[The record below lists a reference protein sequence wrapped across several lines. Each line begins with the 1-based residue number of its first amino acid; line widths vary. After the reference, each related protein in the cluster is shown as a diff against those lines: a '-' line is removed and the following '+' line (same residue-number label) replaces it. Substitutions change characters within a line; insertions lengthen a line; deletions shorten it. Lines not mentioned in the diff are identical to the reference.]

1 MDFLKNSLLIAWLIL
16 FLISPLYAADLFYDT
31 GDDDTANERNLTY
44 HIGDNIDL
52 ITTKRIFYEKP
63 KIVIS
68 AIYPQLDSF
77 MNTELAEQ
85 FNQLVNDI
93 IQFEIADFKYKVVA
107 QQNVQAMMPRANIK
121 NNLFIDYNASYI
133 QSGNENLLS
142 VRFSLQGTISGLAHP
157 FHYHRVLNYN
167 LSTNQ
172 ILGLSDLFNPDVDY
186 LTFLANYAQA
196 GLSKHSSKTIIAE
209 GAPKSEN
216 FKNWNL
222 KPNGL
227 QITFDEFHTAAR
239 DLGTQS
245 IIIPYGSLR
254 PISFQASPIQSCV
267 ERPTRCRRNN
277 LLINGFVD

>member
-1 MDFLKNSLLIAWLIL
+1 MDLLKYVLFMTCL
-16 FLISPLYAADLFYDT
+16 FLFSISPSHADDLFYDS
-31 GDDDTANERNLTY
+31 GEDDSNERNLTY
-44 HIGDNIDL
+44 HIGDSIDL

-68 AIYPQLDSF
+68 AIYPRIDGFLNADI
-77 MNTELAEQ
+77 ADQ
-85 FNQLVNDI
+85 FNQLVTDI
-93 IQFEIADFKYKVVA
+93 IQFEVADFKYKVIG
-107 QQNVQAMMPRANIK
+107 QKHVQAMMPPTKVK

-142 VRFSLQGTISGLAHP
+142 IRFSLQGTISGIAP

-172 ILGLSDLFNPDVDY
+172 LLGLSDLFNPEIDY
-186 LTFLANYAQA
+186 LTFLANYAQTA
-196 GLSKHSSKTIIAE
+196 LSRHSSKTIISE
-209 GAPKSEN
+209 GAARSED

-227 QITFDEFHTAAR
+227 QFTFDELQSAPK
-239 DLGTQS
+239 DLGTQN
-245 IIIPYGSLR
+245 IIIPYSSLK
-254 PISFQASPIQSCV
+254 PISFHESPIHSCV
-267 ERPTRCRRNN
+267 ERPTKCRRNP